1 VFKFLGF
8 VLFLVVVASALVFV
22 VVPAL
27 ISPALTQYVRDMGV
41 KADDLK
47 VSVDTFDPALLS
59 GRAGHVRVEGTN
71 VQIGRATVGQLDLTL
86 GGVSFFDRSFG
97 SVDGQLDDVALAAG
111 GVSASADEVD
121 LTGPAGRATATGR
134 LDSQQSEDMIKAAAR
149 RAGVPLG
156 DARLVDGG
164 LRLTVGGGIEVGAGI
179 SVEGGALILRPQIGP
194 PILLLQPA
202 TSDPWRLEEAYVSP
216 TGITVRGTV
225 DAARLAQVFT
235 SSR

>member
-1 VFKFLGF
+1 VFRFLA
-8 VLFLVVVASALVFV
+8 FLVFCVVVAGVLVLV

-27 ISPALTQYVRDMGV
+27 ISPALTQYVLDMGV

-71 VQIGRATVGQLDLTL
+71 VRIGRATVGELDLTL
-86 GGVSFFDRSFG
+86 GDVSFFDRSFG

-111 GVSASADEVD
+111 GMSASADEVSV
-121 LTGPAGRATATGR
+121 TGPAGDATATGHF
-134 LDSQQSEDMIKAAAR
+134 DSQQSEDMIKAAAR
-149 RAGVPLG
+149 RMGAPLD
-156 DARLVDGG
+156 DARLVNGG
-164 LRLTVGGGIEVGAGI
+164 LRLTVGGGIEVGAAI

-216 TGITVRGTV
+216 SGITVRGTV
-225 DAARLAQVFT
+225 DAARLAQVFAN
-235 SSR
+235 SR

>member
-1 VFKFLGF
+1 MLRALPFL
-8 VLFLVVVASALVFV
+8 LFFIVVAGALVFV

-27 ISPALTQYVRDMGV
+27 ISPMLTQQVRDLGV

-59 GRAGHVRVEGTN
+59 GRAGRVRVEGTN
-71 VQIGRATVGQLDLTL
+71 VRIGRATVGELDVTL
-86 GGVSFFDRSFG
+86 GDVSFFDRSFR
-97 SVDGQLDDVALAAG
+97 SVDGQLDDVAVAAG

-121 LTGPAGRATATGR
+121 VRGPAGNATATGQFN
-134 LDSQQSEDMIKAAAR
+134 SQQSEEMIKAAAR
-149 RAGVPLG
+149 RLGVPLS

-164 LRLTVGGGIEVGAGI
+164 LRLTVGGGIEVGARI
-179 SVEGGALILRPQIGP
+179 SVEGGALVLRPDIGP

-216 TGITVRGTV
+216 SGITVRGTV
-225 DAARLAQVFT
+225 DAARLAELV
-235 SSR
+235 SSP

>member
-1 VFKFLGF
+1 MFKFLGF
-8 VLFLVVVASALVFV
+8 LLFFGVVAGALVFV

-27 ISPALTQYVRDMGV
+27 VSPALTQYVLGMGV

-86 GGVSFFDRSFG
+86 GDVSFFDRSFG

-111 GVSASADEVD
+111 GMSASADEVQ
-121 LTGPAGRATATGR
+121 LTGPAGDATATGR
-134 LDSQQSEDMIKAAAR
+134 FDSQQSEDMIKAAAR
-149 RAGVPLG
+149 RVGVPL
-156 DARLVDGG
+156 DEARLVDGG
-164 LRLTVGGGIEVGAGI
+164 LHLTVAGIEVGAGI
-179 SVEGGALILRPQIGP
+179 SVEGGALILRPAIGP

-216 TGITVRGTV
+216 SGITVRGTV
-225 DAARLAQVFT
+225 DAARLAQVFAG
-235 SSR
+235 SR